1 MSQVSY
7 PLTLL
12 KEYIKSLVATQRIFP
27 NIMPRPFGKDYTRS
41 ELNTI
46 HQALK
51 TALETPHPA
60 INKQLVLDFKKI
72 GTPKRYLHWFLGR
85 HWEALVDI
93 LTEGESDYVCE
104 YATTPSYSSID
115 TPEELS
121 INYKGDKKTTTES
134 FTGQREVVL

>member
-1 MSQVSY
+1 MPQASC

-27 NIMPRPFGKDYTRS
+27 NIIPRPFGKDYTRS

-46 HQALK
+46 YQALK
-51 TALETPHPA
+51 TALERPHPA

-104 YATTPSYSSID
+104 YATPSYSPID

-121 INYKGDKKTTTES
+121 IDCKGDKNTTIES
-134 FTGQREVVL
+134 FTGQCEAVL